1 MNPIL
6 IAEKI
11 TDIDERFILESDPVV
26 GVALSRR
33 PRDSALSR
41 FLSSGVAA
49 AVISGV
55 VALGV
60 LSGIVMVGR
69 MGSHTP
75 LPSMTERPTETE
87 VETEPK
93 TEAPS
98 EWLMESDVDQ
108 LVETEP
114 KTEAPSE
121 IPVLKAWSGE
131 FSEEELR
138 LAINAYQSNYAI
150 VVLEK
155 GNAPSI
161 SFETDF
167 EASSCSITRL
177 SYVDDTDIEIELQSY
192 IDLFLKTT
200 CEGRTVTIP
209 IDWWYARNDSWV
221 NDYFVWSYLIRVK
234 DIDGNSHYYYFRVD
248 YSAYAE

>member
-1 MNPIL
+1 MNPML

-11 TDIDERFILESDPVV
+11 TDIDERFILESDPIV

-33 PRDSALSR
+33 PRDSAFSR

-60 LSGIVMVGR
+60 LSGIVMAGR

-75 LPSMTERPTETE
+75 LPSMTERPTET
-87 VETEPK
+87 
-93 TEAPS
+93 A
-98 EWLMESDVDQ
+98 
-108 LVETEP
+108 VETEP

-121 IPVLKAWSGE
+121 IPVLKAWAGE

-155 GNAPSI
+155 GDAPSI